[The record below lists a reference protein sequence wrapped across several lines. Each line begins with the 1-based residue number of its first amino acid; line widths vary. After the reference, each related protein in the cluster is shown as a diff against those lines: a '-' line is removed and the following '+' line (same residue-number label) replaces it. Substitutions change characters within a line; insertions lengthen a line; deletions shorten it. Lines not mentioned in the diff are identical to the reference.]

1 VTATRLHAVPPDPY
15 HSISLYSL
23 GISMS
28 AGLFAGSSVAIVTPM
43 HADGAVDFAAWERLL
58 DYHLRNQTDAIIVGG
73 TTGESA
79 TLTDDELRELV
90 VSAQKFAR
98 GRVRI
103 LAGAGVS
110 STAVTVERSRWLSDL
125 GVDGLLVVT
134 PAYVKPTQ
142 EGLFRHYSAVAEAS
156 SVPVMLYNV
165 PGRTGVDMQPET
177 VARLAE
183 LPRIVA
189 IKEALADMARI
200 DALLRVAPSLS
211 ILSGDDPT
219 ACSAVLAGAHGVVS
233 VTANVAPQAMARM
246 ISAARA
252 GDASGARDI
261 DATLAGLHAELF
273 CEPNPIPVKWALER
287 MGLIGSGIR
296 LPLVPLSIERRT
308 QVEAAIARAGLP
320 LTPTMAA

>member
-1 VTATRLHAVPPDPY
+1 
-15 HSISLYSL
+15 
-23 GISMS
+23 MS
-28 AGLFAGSSVAIVTPM
+28 ARLFAGSSVAIVTPM
-43 HADGAVDFAAWERLL
+43 HADGTVDFAAWDRLL
-58 DYHLRNQTDAIIVGG
+58 DYHVRHQTDAIIVGG

-90 VSAQKFAR
+90 VSAQKFIG

-142 EGLFRHYSAVAEAS
+142 EGLYRHYLAVAEAS

-177 VARLAE
+177 VARLAQV
-183 LPRIVA
+183 PRIVA
-189 IKEALADMARI
+189 IKEAVADIARI
-200 DALLRVAPSLS
+200 EALCRLAPSLS
-211 ILSGDDPT
+211 VLSGDDAT
-219 ACSAVLAGAHGVVS
+219 ACSAILSGAHGVVS
-233 VTANVAPQAMARM
+233 VTTNVAPQAMARM

-252 GDASGARDI
+252 GDAATARAI
-261 DATLAGLHAELF
+261 DSTLTGLHAELF

-287 MGLIGSGIR
+287 LGLIGPGIR
-296 LPLVPLSIERRT
+296 LPLVPLSVERRA

-320 LTPTMAA
+320 LAPTMAA

>member
-1 VTATRLHAVPPDPY
+1 
-15 HSISLYSL
+15 
-23 GISMS
+23 MS

-43 HADGAVDFAAWERLL
+43 RADGSIDFAAWDRLL
-58 DYHLRNQTDAIIVGG
+58 DYHQSHETDAIIVGG

-79 TLTDDELRELV
+79 TITDDELRELV
-90 VSAQKFAR
+90 LAAQRFVR

-110 STAVTVERSRWLSDL
+110 STAVTVARTRWLSEL

-142 EGLFRHYSAVAEAS
+142 EGLFRHYVAVAEAS

-183 LPRIVA
+183 VPRIVA
-189 IKEALADMARI
+189 LKEAVADIARI
-200 DALLRVAPSLS
+200 ERLCQLAPTLT

-219 ACSAVLAGAHGVVS
+219 ACSAVLAGAQGVVS

-246 ISAARA
+246 IALARA
-252 GDASGARDI
+252 GDVAAARAI

-287 MGLIGSGIR
+287 MGLMGGGIR
-296 LPLVPLSIERRT
+296 LPLLSLSSQMRPR
-308 QVEAAIARAGLP
+308 VEAAIARAGLP
-320 LTPTMAA
+320 LAPTMTA

>member
-1 VTATRLHAVPPDPY
+1 
-15 HSISLYSL
+15 
-23 GISMS
+23 
-28 AGLFAGSSVAIVTPM
+28 
-43 HADGAVDFAAWERLL
+43 LL
-58 DYHLRNQTDAIIVGG
+58 DYHQTHDTDAIIVGG

-79 TLTDDELRELV
+79 TITDDELRELV
-90 VSAQKFAR
+90 SAAQRVVR

-110 STAVTVERSRWLSDL
+110 STAVTVGRTRWLSEL

-142 EGLFRHYSAVAEAS
+142 EGLFRHYVAVAEAS
-156 SVPVMLYNV
+156 TVPVMLYNV

-183 LPRIVA
+183 VPRIVA
-189 IKEALADMARI
+189 IKEAVADIARI
-200 DALLRVAPSLS
+200 ERLCQLAPTLT

-219 ACSAVLAGAHGVVS
+219 ACSAILAGAQGVVS

-246 ISAARA
+246 IALARA
-252 GDASGARDI
+252 GDASGARAI

-287 MGLIGSGIR
+287 MGLIGGGIR
-296 LPLVPLSIERRT
+296 LPLLPLSPSMRSR
-308 QVEAAIARAGLP
+308 VEAAIARAGLP
-320 LTPTMAA
+320 LAPTMTS